1 MKILLI
7 RFSSIGD
14 IVLTTPVIRC
24 IKRQLDDDVELHM
37 LIKDKF
43 ASLSHNNPYIDKTF
57 EYSNSIREVIRE
69 LKKEE
74 YDYVVDLQKN
84 NRSRRVCMVLGCEH
98 HSFHKLDFKKML
110 LTTFKINRL
119 PKVHVVDRYFE
130 AVAPLGVK
138 NDGRGLEFYISET
151 NMMQEP
157 DIPEEFRNGF
167 YAIVVGGS
175 YTTKVMPVE
184 QIVDVIEKLDEPVIL
199 LGGPGDMQRAKLIA
213 EVVGENVWNPVG
225 MLNLEQSAS
234 IIKMS
239 KAVLTSDTG
248 MMHIAAALHKP
259 MVSVWGNT
267 VPEFGMYQYYPE
279 KLAIP
284 THIIEVK
291 GLKCRPCS
299 KLGYKKCPKGHFKCM
314 KMINTDEV
322 VSLLR
327 QNVISTEVEKS
338 PANKNL

>member
-24 IKRQLDDDVELHM
+24 IKRQLDDDVELHV
-37 LIKDKF
+37 LTKEKF
-43 ASLSHNNPYIDKTF
+43 ASLSYNNPYVDKTY
-57 EYSNSIREVIRE
+57 ELSNSLHEVIKE
-69 LKKEE
+69 LKKED

-84 NRSRRVCMVLGCEH
+84 SNSKLVCWALGCEH
-98 HSFHKLDFKKML
+98 HSFDKLDFKKML

-119 PKVHVVDRYFE
+119 PDIHIVDRYFE
-130 AVAPLGVK
+130 AVAPLEVE

-157 DIPEEFRNGF
+157 DLPEEFRNGF

-175 YTTKVMPVE
+175 YNTKVIPNDK
-184 QIVDVIEKLDEPVIL
+184 IVDIIEKLDEPVIL
-199 LGGPGDMQRAKLIA
+199 LGGPGDMERAKVIA
-213 EVVGENVWNPVG
+213 DAVGENVWNPVG

-248 MMHIAAALHKP
+248 MMHIAAAFDKP

-267 VPEFGMYQYYPE
+267 IPGFGMYQYYPQNSNN
-279 KLAIP
+279 KLNIM
-284 THIIEVK
+284 EVK
-291 GLKCRPCS
+291 DLKCRPCS

-314 KMINTDEV
+314 NLIDTDEV
-322 VSLLR
+322 VAR
-327 QNVISTEVEKS
+327 MKS
-338 PANKNL
+338 GSSH

>member
-24 IKRQLDDDVELHM
+24 IKRQMDDDVELHM
-37 LIKDKF
+37 LTKDKF
-43 ASLSHNNPYIDKTF
+43 ESLSYNNPYIDKTH
-57 EYSNSIREVIRE
+57 EYGNSLREVIKE

-74 YDYVVDLQKN
+74 FDYIVDLQKN
-84 NRSRRVCMVLGCEH
+84 NLSRRVCWALGCEY

-110 LTTFKINRL
+110 LTTFKINKL
-119 PKVHVVDRYFE
+119 PDVHVVDRYFE
-130 AVAPLGVK
+130 AVEPLDVK
-138 NDGRGLEFYISET
+138 NDGRGLEFYISES

-157 DIPEEFRNGF
+157 DLPEEFRNGF
-167 YAIVVGGS
+167 YAVVVGGS
-175 YTTKVMPVE
+175 YNTKVIPTDKLVE
-184 QIVDVIEKLDEPVIL
+184 IIEKLDEPVIL
-199 LGGPGDMQRAKLIA
+199 LGGPGDMQRAKTVADAI
-213 EVVGENVWNPVG
+213 GENVWNPVG

-248 MMHIAAALHKP
+248 MMHIAAAFNKP

-267 VPEFGMYQYYPE
+267 VPEFGMYQLYPKGSTN
-279 KLAIP
+279 KLNIME
-284 THIIEVK
+284 IK
-291 GLKCRPCS
+291 DLKCRPCS

-314 KMINTDEV
+314 QMINTDEIV
-322 VSLLR
+322 AALR
-327 QNVISTEVEKS
+327 TE
-338 PANKNL
+338 

>member
-24 IKRQLDDDVELHM
+24 IKRQMDDDVELHV
-37 LIKDKF
+37 LTKDKF
-43 ASLSHNNPYIDKTF
+43 ASMSHNNPYVDKTF
-57 EYSNSIREVIRE
+57 EYSNSIREVIKE

-74 YDYVVDLQKN
+74 YDYIVDLQKN
-84 NRSRRVCMVLGCEH
+84 GRSRRVCWALGCEYQ
-98 HSFHKLDFKKML
+98 SFNKLDFQKML
-110 LTTFKINRL
+110 LTTFKINKL
-119 PKVHVVDRYFE
+119 PNVHIVDRYFE
-130 AVAPLGVK
+130 AVEPLGVK

-167 YAIVVGGS
+167 YAVVVGGS
-175 YTTKVMPVE
+175 YNTKVMPVE
-184 QIVDVIEKLDEPVIL
+184 KVIEVIEKLDEPVIL
-199 LGGPGDMQRAKLIA
+199 LGGPGDMQRAKVIA
-213 EVVGENVWNPVG
+213 DAVGENVWNPVG

-248 MMHIAAALHKP
+248 MMHIAAALRKP
-259 MVSVWGNT
+259 IVSVWGNT

-279 KLAIP
+279 KSDIP

-314 KMINTDEV
+314 NLINVDEV
-322 VSLLR
+322 VSLLKA
-327 QNVISTEVEKS
+327 E
-338 PANKNL
+338 

>member
-24 IKRQLDDDVELHM
+24 IKRQMDDDVELHM
-37 LIKDKF
+37 LTKDKF
-43 ASLSHNNPYIDKTF
+43 ESLSYNNPYIDKTH
-57 EYSNSIREVIRE
+57 EYGNSLREVIKE

-74 YDYVVDLQKN
+74 FDYIVDLQKN
-84 NRSRRVCMVLGCEH
+84 NLSRRVCWALGCEY

-110 LTTFKINRL
+110 LTTFKINKL
-119 PKVHVVDRYFE
+119 PDVHVVDRYFE
-130 AVAPLGVK
+130 AVEPLDVK
-138 NDGRGLEFYISET
+138 NDGRGLEFYISES

-157 DIPEEFRNGF
+157 DLPEEFRNGF
-167 YAIVVGGS
+167 YAVVVGGS
-175 YTTKVMPVE
+175 YNTKVIPNYKLVE
-184 QIVDVIEKLDEPVIL
+184 IIEKLDEPVIL
-199 LGGPGDMQRAKLIA
+199 LGGPGDMQRAKTVADAI
-213 EVVGENVWNPVG
+213 GENVWNPVG

-248 MMHIAAALHKP
+248 MMHIAAAFNKP

-267 VPEFGMYQYYPE
+267 VPEFGMYQLYPKGSTN
-279 KLAIP
+279 KLNIME
-284 THIIEVK
+284 IK
-291 GLKCRPCS
+291 DLKCRPCS

-314 KMINTDEV
+314 QMINTDEIV
-322 VSLLR
+322 AALR
-327 QNVISTEVEKS
+327 TE
-338 PANKNL
+338 

>member
-24 IKRQLDDDVELHM
+24 IKRQMDDDVELHM
-37 LIKDKF
+37 LTKDKF
-43 ASLSHNNPYIDKTF
+43 ESLSYNNPYIDKTH
-57 EYSNSIREVIRE
+57 EYGNSLREVIKE

-74 YDYVVDLQKN
+74 FDYIVDLQKN
-84 NRSRRVCMVLGCEH
+84 NLSRRVCWALGCEH

-110 LTTFKINRL
+110 LTTFKINKL
-119 PKVHVVDRYFE
+119 PDVHVVDRYFE
-130 AVAPLGVK
+130 AVEPLDVK
-138 NDGRGLEFYISET
+138 NDGRGLEFYISES

-157 DIPEEFRNGF
+157 DLPEEFRNGF
-167 YAIVVGGS
+167 YAVVVGGS
-175 YTTKVMPVE
+175 YNTKVIPTDKLVE
-184 QIVDVIEKLDEPVIL
+184 IIEKLDEPVIL
-199 LGGPGDMQRAKLIA
+199 LGGPGDMQRAKAVADAI
-213 EVVGENVWNPVG
+213 GENVWNPVG

-248 MMHIAAALHKP
+248 MMHIAAAFNKP

-267 VPEFGMYQYYPE
+267 VPEFGMYQLYPKGSTN
-279 KLAIP
+279 KLNIME
-284 THIIEVK
+284 IK
-291 GLKCRPCS
+291 DLKCRPCS

-314 KMINTDEV
+314 QMINTDEIV
-322 VSLLR
+322 AALR
-327 QNVISTEVEKS
+327 TE
-338 PANKNL
+338 

>member
-24 IKRQLDDDVELHM
+24 IKRQMDDDVELHM
-37 LIKDKF
+37 LTKDKF
-43 ASLSHNNPYIDKTF
+43 ESLSYNNPYIDKTH
-57 EYSNSIREVIRE
+57 EYGNSLREVIKE

-74 YDYVVDLQKN
+74 FDYIVDLQKN
-84 NRSRRVCMVLGCEH
+84 NLSRRVCWALGCEY

-110 LTTFKINRL
+110 LTTFKIND
-119 PKVHVVDRYFE
+119 VHVVDRYFE
-130 AVAPLGVK
+130 AVEPLDVK
-138 NDGRGLEFYISET
+138 NDGRGLEFYISES

-157 DIPEEFRNGF
+157 DLPEEFRNGF
-167 YAIVVGGS
+167 YAVVVGGS
-175 YTTKVMPVE
+175 YNTKVIPTDKLVE
-184 QIVDVIEKLDEPVIL
+184 IIEKLDEPVIL
-199 LGGPGDMQRAKLIA
+199 LGGPGDMQRAKTVADAI
-213 EVVGENVWNPVG
+213 GENVWNPVG

-248 MMHIAAALHKP
+248 MMHIAAAFNKP

-267 VPEFGMYQYYPE
+267 VPEFGMYQLYPKGSTN
-279 KLAIP
+279 KLNIME
-284 THIIEVK
+284 IK
-291 GLKCRPCS
+291 DLKCRPCS

-314 KMINTDEV
+314 QMINTDEIV
-322 VSLLR
+322 AALR
-327 QNVISTEVEKS
+327 TE
-338 PANKNL
+338 

>member
-24 IKRQLDDDVELHM
+24 IKRQMDDDVELHM
-37 LIKDKF
+37 LTKDKF
-43 ASLSHNNPYIDKTF
+43 ESLSYNNPYIDKTH
-57 EYSNSIREVIRE
+57 EYGNSLREVIKE

-74 YDYVVDLQKN
+74 FDYIVDLQKN
-84 NRSRRVCMVLGCEH
+84 NLSRRVCWALGCEH

-110 LTTFKINRL
+110 LTTFKINKL
-119 PKVHVVDRYFE
+119 PDVHVVDRYFE
-130 AVAPLGVK
+130 AVEPLDVK
-138 NDGRGLEFYISET
+138 NDGRGLEFYISES

-157 DIPEEFRNGF
+157 DLPEEFRNGF
-167 YAIVVGGS
+167 YAVVVGGS
-175 YTTKVMPVE
+175 YNTKVIPTDKLVE
-184 QIVDVIEKLDEPVIL
+184 IIEKLDEPVIL
-199 LGGPGDMQRAKLIA
+199 LGGPGDMQRAKTVADAI
-213 EVVGENVWNPVG
+213 GENVWNPVG

-248 MMHIAAALHKP
+248 MMHIAAAFNKP

-267 VPEFGMYQYYPE
+267 VPEFGMYQLYPKGSTN
-279 KLAIP
+279 KLNIME
-284 THIIEVK
+284 IK
-291 GLKCRPCS
+291 DLKCRPCS

-314 KMINTDEV
+314 QMLDTDKV
-322 VSLLR
+322 VSLLK
-327 QNVISTEVEKS
+327 Q
-338 PANKNL
+338 P

>member
-24 IKRQLDDDVELHM
+24 IKRMDDDIELHV
-37 LIKDKF
+37 LTKDKF
-43 ASLSHNNPYIDKTF
+43 ASMSHNNPYVDKTF
-57 EYSNSIREVIRE
+57 EYSNNLREVIKE

-84 NRSRRVCMVLGCEH
+84 GRSRRVCWALGCEH
-98 HSFHKLDFKKML
+98 HSFHKLDFQKML

-119 PKVHVVDRYFE
+119 PDVHIVDRYFE
-130 AVAPLGVK
+130 AVEPLGVK

-157 DIPEEFRNGF
+157 DLPEEFRNGF

-175 YTTKVMPVE
+175 YNTKVMPVE
-184 QIVDVIEKLDEPVIL
+184 KVVEVIEKLDEPVIL
-199 LGGPGDMQRAKLIA
+199 LGGPGDMQRAKVIA
-213 EVVGENVWNPVG
+213 DAVGENVWNPVG

-248 MMHIAAALHKP
+248 MMHIAAAFNKP
-259 MVSVWGNT
+259 IVSVWGNT
-267 VPEFGMYQYYPE
+267 VPEFGMYQYYPNNTKN
-279 KLAIP
+279 KLNIM
-284 THIIEVK
+284 EVK

-299 KLGYKKCPKGHFKCM
+299 KLGYKKCPKKHFKCM
-314 KMINTDEV
+314 QMIDTDKI
-322 VSLLR
+322 VSLLKA
-327 QNVISTEVEKS
+327 E
-338 PANKNL
+338 

>member
-24 IKRQLDDDVELHM
+24 IKRMDDDIELHV
-37 LIKDKF
+37 LTKDKF
-43 ASLSHNNPYIDKTF
+43 ASLSHNNPYVDKTI
-57 EYSNSIREVIRE
+57 EYTNSIRETIKE

-74 YDYVVDLQKN
+74 YDYIVDLQKN
-84 NRSRRVCMVLGCEH
+84 RRSRRVCWALGCEH
-98 HSFHKLDFKKML
+98 HSFHKLDFQKML
-110 LTTFKINRL
+110 LTTFKINKL
-119 PKVHVVDRYFE
+119 PDVHIVDRYFE
-130 AVAPLGVK
+130 AVEPLGVK

-175 YTTKVMPVE
+175 YNTKVMPAEKVIE
-184 QIVDVIEKLDEPVIL
+184 IIEKLDEPVIL
-199 LGGPGDMQRAKLIA
+199 LGGPGDMQRAKVIA
-213 EVVGENVWNPVG
+213 DAVGENVWNPVG

-239 KAVLTSDTG
+239 KAVLTGDTG
-248 MMHIAAALHKP
+248 MMHIAAALHEP

-279 KLAIP
+279 ELDIQS
-284 THIIEVK
+284 HIIEVK
-291 GLKCRPCS
+291 DLRCRPCS

-314 KMINTDEV
+314 QLIDTDEV

-338 PANKNL
+338 PANKN

>member
-24 IKRQLDDDVELHM
+24 IKRQMDDDVELHV
-37 LIKDKF
+37 LTKDKF
-43 ASLSHNNPYIDKTF
+43 ASLSHNNPYVDKTF
-57 EYSNSIREVIRE
+57 ELSNSLREVIKE

-84 NRSRRVCMVLGCEH
+84 GRSRRVCWALGCENH
-98 HSFHKLDFKKML
+98 TFHKLDFIKML

-119 PKVHVVDRYFE
+119 PKVHIVDRYFE
-130 AVAPLGVK
+130 AVEPLGVK

-151 NMMQEP
+151 NLMQEP

-167 YAIVVGGS
+167 YAVVVGGS
-175 YTTKVMPVE
+175 YNTKVMPIE
-184 QIVDVIEKLDEPVIL
+184 KTAEIIEKLDEPVIL
-199 LGGPGDMQRAKLIA
+199 LGGPGDMQRAKVIA
-213 EVVGENVWNPVG
+213 EMVGENVWNPVG

-248 MMHIAAALHKP
+248 MMHIAAALNKP
-259 MVSVWGNT
+259 IVSIWGNT
-267 VPEFGMYQYYPE
+267 VPEFGMYQYYPNNSKNE
-279 KLAIP
+279 LN
-284 THIIEVK
+284 IIEVK
-291 GLKCRPCS
+291 GLRCRPCS

-314 KMINTDEV
+314 NLINVDEV
-322 VSLLR
+322 VRKLK
-327 QNVISTEVEKS
+327 Q
-338 PANKNL
+338 

>member
-24 IKRQLDDDVELHM
+24 IKRQMDDDVELHV
-37 LIKDKF
+37 LTKDKF
-43 ASLSHNNPYIDKTF
+43 ASMSHNNPYVDKTF
-57 EYSNSIREVIRE
+57 EYSNSIREVIKE
-69 LKKEE
+69 LRKEE
-74 YDYVVDLQKN
+74 YDYIVDLQKN
-84 NRSRRVCMVLGCEH
+84 GRSRRVCMALGCEY
-98 HSFHKLDFKKML
+98 HSFNKLDFKKML
-110 LTTFKINRL
+110 LTTFKITRL
-119 PKVHVVDRYFE
+119 PDIHIVDRYFE
-130 AVAPLGVK
+130 AVEPLGVK

-167 YAIVVGGS
+167 YAVVVGGS
-175 YTTKVMPVE
+175 YNTKVMPVE
-184 QIVDVIEKLDEPVIL
+184 KVIEVIEKLDEPVIL
-199 LGGPGDMQRAKLIA
+199 LGGPGDMKRAKVIA
-213 EVVGENVWNPVG
+213 DTVGENVWNPVG

-279 KLAIP
+279 KSGIP
-284 THIIEVK
+284 TNIIEVK

-314 KMINTDEV
+314 QMINTDEV
-322 VSLLR
+322 VAKLK
-327 QNVISTEVEKS
+327 ID
-338 PANKNL
+338 

>member
-24 IKRQLDDDVELHM
+24 IKRQMDDDVELHV
-37 LIKDKF
+37 LTKDKF
-43 ASLSHNNPYIDKTF
+43 ASLSHNNPYVDKTF
-57 EYSNSIREVIRE
+57 ELGNSLREVIKE

-84 NRSRRVCMVLGCEH
+84 GRSRRVCWALGCENH
-98 HSFHKLDFKKML
+98 TFHKLDFKKML
-110 LTTFKINRL
+110 LTTFKINKL
-119 PKVHVVDRYFE
+119 PDIHIVDRYFE
-130 AVAPLGVK
+130 AVEPLGVK

-151 NMMQEP
+151 NLMQEP

-167 YAIVVGGS
+167 YAVVVGGS
-175 YTTKVMPVE
+175 YNTKVMPVE
-184 QIVDVIEKLDEPVIL
+184 KVIEIIEKLDEPVIL
-199 LGGPGDMQRAKLIA
+199 LGGPGDMQRAKVIA
-213 EVVGENVWNPVG
+213 EMVGENVWNPVG

-248 MMHIAAALHKP
+248 MMHIAAALNKP

-267 VPEFGMYQYYPE
+267 VPEFGMYQYYPNNSKNE
-279 KLAIP
+279 L
-284 THIIEVK
+284 HIMEVK
-291 GLKCRPCS
+291 GLRCRPCS

-314 KMINTDEV
+314 NLINVDEV
-322 VSLLR
+322 VRRLK
-327 QNVISTEVEKS
+327 Q
-338 PANKNL
+338 

>member
-24 IKRQLDDDVELHM
+24 LKRMDDDVELHM

-43 ASLSHNNPYIDKTF
+43 ASLSHNNPYVDKTF
-57 EYSNSIREVIRE
+57 EYSNSLREVIKE

-74 YDYVVDLQKN
+74 YDYIVDLQKN
-84 NRSRRVCMVLGCEH
+84 GHSRRVCWALGCEY
-98 HSFHKLDFKKML
+98 HSFNKLDFQKML

-119 PKVHVVDRYFE
+119 PDVHVVDRYFE
-130 AVAPLGVK
+130 AVEPLGVK

-167 YAIVVGGS
+167 YAVVVGGS
-175 YTTKVMPVE
+175 YNTKVMPAEKVIE
-184 QIVDVIEKLDEPVIL
+184 VIEKLDEPVIL
-199 LGGPGDMQRAKLIA
+199 LGGPGDMQRAKVIA
-213 EVVGENVWNPVG
+213 DAVGENVWNPVG

-248 MMHIAAALHKP
+248 MMHIAAALRKP
-259 MVSVWGNT
+259 IVSVWGNT
-267 VPEFGMYQYYPE
+267 VPEFGMYQYYPQN
-279 KLAIP
+279 LDIQSN
-284 THIIEVK
+284 IIEVK
-291 GLKCRPCS
+291 GLNCRPCS

-314 KMINTDEV
+314 NLINTDEV
-322 VSLLR
+322 VAKLK
-327 QNVISTEVEKS
+327 ID
-338 PANKNL
+338 

>member
-24 IKRQLDDDVELHM
+24 IKRQMDDDVELHV
-37 LIKDKF
+37 LTKDKF
-43 ASLSHNNPYIDKTF
+43 ASLSHNNPYVDKTF
-57 EYSNSIREVIRE
+57 EYSNSIREVIKE

-84 NRSRRVCMVLGCEH
+84 NRSKRVCFALGSEH

-110 LTTFKINRL
+110 LTTFKINKL
-119 PKVHVVDRYFE
+119 PDIHIVDRYFE
-130 AVAPLGVK
+130 AVEPLGVK

-151 NMMQEP
+151 NLMQEP

-175 YTTKVMPVE
+175 YNTKVMPVE
-184 QIVDVIEKLDEPVIL
+184 KVIEIIEKLDEPVIL
-199 LGGPGDMQRAKLIA
+199 LGGPGDMKRAKIIA
-213 EVVGENVWNPVG
+213 DAVGENVWNPVG

-234 IIKMS
+234 IIKMA

-279 KLAIP
+279 KLDVQS
-284 THIIEVK
+284 HIIEVK

-314 KMINTDEV
+314 MNINTDEV
-322 VSLLR
+322 VSKLK
-327 QNVISTEVEKS
+327 ID
-338 PANKNL
+338 

>member
-24 IKRQLDDDVELHM
+24 IKRMDDDIELHV
-37 LIKDKF
+37 LTKDKF
-43 ASLSHNNPYIDKTF
+43 ASMSHNNPYVDKTF
-57 EYSNSIREVIRE
+57 EYSNNLREVIKE

-84 NRSRRVCMVLGCEH
+84 GRSRRVCWALGCEH
-98 HSFHKLDFKKML
+98 HSFHKLDFQKML
-110 LTTFKINRL
+110 LTTFKINKL
-119 PKVHVVDRYFE
+119 PDVHIVDRYFE
-130 AVAPLGVK
+130 AVEPLGVK

-157 DIPEEFRNGF
+157 DLPEEFRNGF

-175 YTTKVMPVE
+175 YNTKVMPVE
-184 QIVDVIEKLDEPVIL
+184 KVVEVIEKLDEPVIL
-199 LGGPGDMQRAKLIA
+199 LGGPGDMQRAKVIA
-213 EVVGENVWNPVG
+213 DAVGENVWNPVG

-248 MMHIAAALHKP
+248 MMHIAAAFNKP
-259 MVSVWGNT
+259 IVSVWGNT
-267 VPEFGMYQYYPE
+267 VPEFGMYQYYPNNTKN
-279 KLAIP
+279 KLNIM
-284 THIIEVK
+284 EVK

-299 KLGYKKCPKGHFKCM
+299 KLGYKKCPKKHFKCM
-314 KMINTDEV
+314 QMIDTDKI
-322 VSLLR
+322 VSLLKA
-327 QNVISTEVEKS
+327 E
-338 PANKNL
+338 

>member
-24 IKRQLDDDVELHM
+24 IKRQMDDDVELHM

-43 ASLSHNNPYIDKTF
+43 ASLSHNNPYVDKTF
-57 EYSNSIREVIRE
+57 EYSNSLREVIKE

-84 NRSRRVCMVLGCEH
+84 NRSRRVCCALGCEH

-110 LTTFKINRL
+110 LTTFKIDKL
-119 PKVHVVDRYFE
+119 PKVHIVDRYFE
-130 AVAPLGVK
+130 AVEPLEVK

-167 YAIVVGGS
+167 YAIAVGGS
-175 YTTKVMPVE
+175 YNTKVIPPE
-184 QIVDVIEKLDEPVIL
+184 KIIEVIEKLDEPVIL
-199 LGGPGDMQRAKLIA
+199 LGGPGDMKNAKIIA
-213 EVVGENVWNPVG
+213 DAVGENVWNPVG

-234 IIKMS
+234 IIKMA
-239 KAVLTSDTG
+239 KAVLTGDTG
-248 MMHIAAALHKP
+248 MMHIAAAFNKP

-267 VPEFGMYQYYPE
+267 IPEFGMYQYYPQGSTN
-279 KLAIP
+279 KLKIL
-284 THIIEVK
+284 ERK
-291 GLKCRPCS
+291 DLKCRPCS
-299 KLGYKKCPKGHFKCM
+299 KLGYKKCPKKHFRCM
-314 KMINTDEV
+314 MNINTDEI
-322 VSLLR
+322 VSLLK
-327 QNVISTEVEKS
+327 VD
-338 PANKNL
+338 